1 MHEFTPEIEKGMTKF
16 IPLKTIGEP
25 KDIANAAVFLAS
37 PAAKWITGKILDV
50 DGGMEVSS
58 WGG

>member
-1 MHEFTPEIEKGMTKF
+1 MTKF
-16 IPLKTIGEP
+16 IPLQKIGEP
-25 KDIANAAVFLAS
+25 EDIANAAVFLAS